1 MFGADNIDTPH
12 RIAFV
17 LMPDFTMIAFSAC
30 VEPFRIANRVSE
42 RNLYRCQA
50 ISLNGLP
57 VSASNG
63 LNVNVDG
70 GLDDIKADTVFVCG
84 GIDIKDR
91 TDERLLKR
99 LRRLASHGVNIGAV
113 DTGTHIL
120 AAAGLLDGHRCT
132 IHWENIPSFIEEF
145 PEIEVTSE
153 LFEIDRGRYTC
164 AGGTAALDM
173 SLRLIS
179 KQYDA
184 ATAAAVAD
192 QVMHHRI
199 REGHE
204 RQRME
209 LRSRLGVAHPKL
221 LAVIGRMEESLE
233 EPLSCSALAREVG
246 LSARQLER
254 LFRKYLVTA
263 PTKYY
268 LDLRLNKARFL
279 LRQTSLPILSVALAC
294 GFVSASHFSKCYRE
308 HFERTPSQ
316 ERRVAV

>member
-1 MFGADNIDTPH
+1 MFGSDSIGKPL

-17 LMPDFTMIAFSAC
+17 LVPEFTMIAFSAC
-30 VEPFRIANRVSE
+30 VEPFRIANRVSGK
-42 RNLYRCQA
+42 NLYRCQA
-50 ISLNGLP
+50 ISLDGRP
-57 VSASNG
+57 VLASNG
-63 LNVNVDG
+63 LSVNVDG
-70 GLDDIKADTVFVCG
+70 GLDDIAAETVFVCG
-84 GIDIKDR
+84 GIDIKDHV
-91 TDERLLKR
+91 DDRLLKK
-99 LRRLASHGVNIGAV
+99 LRRLSSHGVNIGSV
-113 DTGTHIL
+113 DTATHIL
-120 AAAGLLDGHRCT
+120 AAAGLLNGHKCT
-132 IHWENIPSFIEEF
+132 IHWENIPSFIVQF
-145 PEIEVTSE
+145 PDIEVTSE

-164 AGGTAALDM
+164 SGGIAALDLA
-173 SLRLIS
+173 LRLIS
-179 KQYDA
+179 KQYDP

-204 RQRME
+204 RQRMG

-233 EPLSCSALAREVG
+233 EPLSCCDLAREVG

-254 LFRKYLVTA
+254 LFRKYLATA

-279 LRQTSLPILSVALAC
+279 LRQTSLPILSIALAC

-308 HFERTPSQ
+308 HFERTPSE